1 MDEVN
6 GNTSKRPEQ
15 KGWDV
20 SARGQEDELATDG
33 KRRDY
38 IYTHTQAPTEGDQ
51 GGGRRSGRRM
61 KPHKQGRG
69 IWKEMRGKYTKQ
81 EQGQNYN
88 MDSSITDCLLSKKW
102 L

>member
-38 IYTHTQAPTEGDQ
+38 IYTHTHKHQLKVIRAEADDQ
-51 GGGRRSGRRM
+51 VGGWNHTSRGGGSGKR
-61 KPHKQGRG
+61 
-69 IWKEMRGKYTKQ
+69 WEVNT
-81 EQGQNYN
+81 QNKN
-88 MDSSITDCLLSKKW
+88 RDKTITW
-102 L
+102 TQA

>member
-38 IYTHTQAPTEGDQ
+38 I
-51 GGGRRSGRRM
+51 
-61 KPHKQGRG
+61 
-69 IWKEMRGKYTKQ
+69 
-81 EQGQNYN
+81 
-88 MDSSITDCLLSKKW
+88 
-102 L
+102 